1 MDLFECIKTRLTV
14 RHFKPDPVPVTI
26 VERLL
31 EAGRWSPSSRNQQ
44 PWHFIVIKD
53 EDTLRTIGA
62 IASSGRFVAD
72 APLAIAIVMEENAD
86 SPALDAGRALQQM
99 ELVAWAEGMGTC
111 FVGLETGQ
119 ENMRVKTLLGIPND
133 LRLIT
138 ILPFGYR
145 SDRIKGI
152 SKSRKA
158 LARITHFERFG
169 GAYSG

>member
-14 RHFKPDPVPVTI
+14 RQFKSDPIPVSI

-53 EDTLRTIGA
+53 KNTLQDIGA

-72 APLAIAIVMEENAD
+72 APLAIAIAMEKNAD

-119 ENMRVKTLLGIPND
+119 ENMQVKTRLGIPND
-133 LRLIT
+133 LDLIT

-145 SDRIKGI
+145 SGRSRSARKD
-152 SKSRKA
+152 RKA
-158 LARITHFERFG
+158 LTRLAHSERFG
-169 GAYSG
+169 NTYSG